1 MSISWEKIESLRDIR
16 YRRLKR
22 LQVTT
27 ESKALDFINDVGFC
41 FVFAAKNSELP
52 CLWHAVCG
60 ERNPVMPEHIQHDW
74 SIGMVWQTKDSLPAQ
89 KKVYYGKAIKN
100 RPAFISLEF
109 FPFFYRLSDAYDG
122 HEFYVAQYM
131 RGELSPA
138 AKRIMDA
145 LSEQSPQITRELK
158 QSSGYTNP
166 QKRYQFDRAIAELQM
181 KMFVVKIAE
190 TYDPFMF
197 VWDLVERRFSEETA
211 IAKTIKAEDARKTIL
226 RKYFENVIVSN
237 SIRIQRLFGWGQA
250 EINSALADLREQN
263 EIHDIF
269 IDGEKKSWIR
279 IL

>member
-1 MSISWEKIESLRDIR
+1 MSISWEKIESSRDTR
-16 YRRLKR
+16 YRRQKR

-27 ESKALDFINDVGFC
+27 ESQVLDFINDVGFC
-41 FVFAAKNSELP
+41 FAFAAKNSELP

-74 SIGMVWQTKDSLPAQ
+74 SIGMVWHAKDSLPAQ

-100 RPAFISLEF
+100 RPAFIALEY
-109 FPFFYRLSDAYDG
+109 FPFFYRLSDAYKG
-122 HEFYVAQYM
+122 HEVYVAQYM

-166 QKRYQFDRAIAELQM
+166 QKRYQFDRAMAELQM
-181 KMFVVKIAE
+181 KMFIVKIAE

-211 IAKTIKAEDARKTIL
+211 IAKTIKAEDARSNIL
-226 RKYFENVIVSN
+226 RKYFQNVFVSN
-237 SIRIQRLFGWGQA
+237 PNGIQRLFGWGQA
-250 EINSALADLREQN
+250 EINAALDKLKKRD
-263 EIHDIF
+263 EIHDIL
-269 IDGEKKSWIR
+269 IDGEKKPWVG